1 MQYVITKANGEQI
14 AFTTTLTTDQAGE
27 IVAALPN
34 VSEFSGSLVS
44 AWRRGRLSPKQELWL
59 LKLAHDASQGPAV
72 AGPYAGLVARIT
84 RMQERAKGRV
94 QFRLPEVT
102 VKAVTRGVNAGACY
116 LYSPGGEYWGKISP
130 AGELHSS
137 LAPELRPHLDEAAA
151 DPVAAAVRYG
161 RLTGNCACCGR
172 TLTDPKSIELG
183 IGPICLTR
191 LQ

>member
-14 AFTTTLTTDQAGE
+14 AFTTTLTVDQAGE
-27 IVAALPN
+27 VVASLPN

-59 LKLAHDASQGPAV
+59 LKLAHDASQPAV
-72 AGPYAGLVARIT
+72 AGPYAGLVDRIT
-84 RMQERAKGRV
+84 RMQERSKGRV
-94 QFRLPEVT
+94 QLRLPEVT
-102 VKAVTRGVNAGACY
+102 VKAVTRGANTGACY

-137 LAPELRPHLDEAAA
+137 RGPELRPQLDEAAE

-161 RLTGNCACCGR
+161 RLTGNCSCCGR
-172 TLTDPKSIELG
+172 RLTDPKSIKLG
-183 IGPICLTR
+183 IGPICLSYMA
-191 LQ
+191 